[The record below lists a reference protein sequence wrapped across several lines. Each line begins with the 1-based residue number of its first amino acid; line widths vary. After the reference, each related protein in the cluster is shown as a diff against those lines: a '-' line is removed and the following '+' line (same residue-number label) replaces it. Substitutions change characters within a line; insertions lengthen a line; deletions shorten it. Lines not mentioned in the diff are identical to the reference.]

1 MNLRNIKKKITYE
14 LGAFLEDCSVV
25 AAVGKK
31 EAEAQIENLMNE
43 AIELHEELRD
53 KVNNVEGSAK
63 EHFTKLWGE
72 VEQKTDE
79 LYSRL
84 SEAVKAAKK

>member
-1 MNLRNIKKKITYE
+1 
-14 LGAFLEDCSVV
+14 
-25 AAVGKK
+25 
-31 EAEAQIENLMNE
+31 MNE

-53 KVNNVEGSAK
+53 KVNSVEGSTK
-63 EHFTKLWGE
+63 EYFTKLWSE